1 MEESKRLNPSQFLTQ
16 YYYPADK
23 ATETAVEGLR
33 VLLGLQDR
41 DSSREAVSGF
51 LVACRGLLWR
61 EDDLLGFPHD
71 KNAYGRGHATYK
83 RMRDEL
89 VALGYIV
96 LVRKGYKD
104 IRTGENFVSTYKVLR
119 FPAECKTPLRFVHR
133 PPDRLLTIREHKSKF
148 RWATDHI
155 DEGKILTVKQ
165 CRERFGSDYDIEE
178 HWLRAVSD
186 YLKQHPLEMAGNTY
200 TGFSRKFNNSRM
212 DRGGRIYTG
221 YSSLKKELLDQETEE
236 VFYPRKTATIDGE
249 KVAYID
255 ISACFLCIRAAM
267 AGDIIPANKDPY
279 SRISFV
285 VDKPSRG
292 FAKVLVSAM
301 IANGGTKKRYTSE
314 MKAKLSHVIGNN
326 KLSYFTDAI
335 YDAYPFMREE
345 VDGLEVMFIESEIMM
360 QTIIGC
366 MFSDMPVWPLH
377 DALFVKQSQVEKAKA
392 ILSQQ
397 FEKKLG
403 FPPRLGVDYL

>member
-23 ATETAVEGLR
+23 ATERAVEGLR

-41 DSSREAVSGF
+41 DTSREAVSGF

-89 VALGYIV
+89 VALGYII

-104 IRTGENFVSTYKVLR
+104 SRTGENFVSTYKVLR
-119 FPAECKTPLRFVHR
+119 FPEECKTPLRFVHR
-133 PPDRLLTIREHKSKF
+133 PPDRLLTVREHKTRF

-155 DEGKILTVKQ
+155 DEGKILSVKE
-165 CRERFGSDYDIEE
+165 CRERFGMDYDTQEMR
-178 HWLRAVSD
+178 LRSLAG
-186 YLKQHPLEMAGNTY
+186 YLQQHPLEMAGNSY
-200 TGFSRKFNNSRM
+200 TGFSRKFNNGRM
-212 DRGGRIYTG
+212 DRGGRIYAG
-221 YSSLKKELLDQETEE
+221 YSSLKKEFTDPETDE
-236 VFYPRKTATIDGE
+236 VIRPRETATIDGE
-249 KVAYID
+249 KVAYLD
-255 ISACFLCIRAAM
+255 IGASFLCIRAAM
-267 AGDIIPANKDPY
+267 AGDVIPADKDPY
-279 SRISFV
+279 GRLPFV
-285 VDKPSRG
+285 VDKPSRK

-301 IANGGTKKRYTSE
+301 IANGGTKKRYSPE
-314 MKAKLSHVIGNN
+314 MKAKFHQVIGDN
-326 KLSYFTDAI
+326 KLSYFTDVI
-335 YDAYPFMREE
+335 YAAFPFLRSEK
-345 VDGLEVMFIESEIMM
+345 DGLLVMYHESEIMM
-360 QTIIGC
+360 RTLEEC
-366 MFSDMPVWPLH
+366 MVSDVPVWPLH
-377 DALFVKQSQVEKAKA
+377 DALFVKQSQVEKAKT

-397 FEKKLG
+397 FEKRLG